1 MITAG
6 LTSVT
11 FRNMTP
17 AQILRLC
24 CTAGITAVEWG
35 SDIHVPA
42 GAFETARSVRHL
54 CGEAGVIPASYGSYY
69 RCTRP
74 EEAALYVETCAHLG
88 ADNIRVWAGET
99 ASATASSTQRALVRQ
114 SLTVLCRQALERSI
128 TVSLEFHENTLA
140 DSAQN
145 TLCLLQEVNSPNLF
159 TYWQVDLSAS
169 FDANLAAMQALLAG
183 GRLSNVHVAHW
194 ENGEQQQLCAGETFW
209 RKYLQTIGSSA
220 ISRYAFLEF
229 VKDGAIENF
238 SADAA
243 SLKALI
249 AKTKNSKRGC

>member
-17 AQILRLC
+17 AQILCWCRR
-24 CTAGITAVEWG
+24 AGIAAVEWG
-35 SDIHVPA
+35 SDIHVPV
-42 GAFETARSVRHL
+42 GAFETARSVRRL

-74 EEAALYVETCAHLG
+74 EEAALYVETCANLG

-99 ASATASSTQRALVRQ
+99 ASVAATSAQRALVRH

-145 TLCLLQEVNSPNLF
+145 TLRLLQEVNAPNLF

-169 FDANLAAMQALLAG
+169 FEANLAALRALLAG

-194 ENGEQQQLCAGETFW
+194 KNGEQQQLCAGETFW
-209 RKYLQTIGSSA
+209 RKYLQLIDSSA
-220 ISRYAFLEF
+220 VSRYAFLEF

-238 SADAA
+238 SADAV
-243 SLKALI
+243 SLNALI
-249 AKTKNSKRGC
+249 AKAKKRKQGC